1 MSRGLDRRRYANEAV
16 GALLLFAIAVLAVAV
31 LQGGIVHR
39 WLNPPATLKI
49 ILPEQGLFGLSAG
62 AAVEIL
68 GTTAGQVTRI
78 VIDPNQSFYAEAEI
92 SNDMR
97 AFVRRDSAAFIRKQ
111 FGIAGAAYL
120 EITRGSG
127 EPLDWDFA
135 VIQARVDRAPTEDL
149 GALITDLRERIVPII
164 DQTGRAVTALA
175 DVATQLRAP
184 DGPLNRVLADVGRI
198 TQQLAEGRGAVGAL
212 IGDERLAG
220 ETRRAVAQVS
230 EAAGR
235 VQTISRDLEQVARNL
250 RTTSRSVSDQA
261 EVVPRIVA
269 NVDASLASLKGV
281 SRDLSQATPALPAL
295 LAQTQQTTLE
305 LEQLLAQLRSLWVLG
320 AAASRKAAP
329 IRGCRPWRP
338 GREPAGARV
347 APRPGGTH
355 RLRRQRA
362 TPAGRSGAGAD
373 PASRPARLR
382 AGPPRSG
389 GDPLPPGTGSCLAT
403 RRPAGDRRHRLQ
415 PRRRRAPSWAAGR
428 RPRCGPP
435 DRRRTGTPRR
445 SRPGRPGT
453 GGGGRPLPDRRGD
466 GGGAIGRT
474 RGGSPRCLDRDRR
487 PGPLPHRP
495 GGRRRGR
502 HRGPDRGPG
511 GNGRPHDRNPIHRG
525 DRGRPRRA
533 GRPPGTAAGD
543 GAAAEAAFVRAAD
556 RRRQLLD
563 DRGMARALALAAK
576 ACEAQ
581 GETATAADFYL
592 RAGRSAALSA
602 DTGDAERWLERARQL
617 ALQSA
622 TPSVAGEAEARL
634 ATLRQAANRP

>member
-320 AAASRKAAP
+320 
-329 IRGCRPWRP
+329 
-338 GREPAGARV
+338 
-347 APRPGGTH
+347 GGG
-355 RLRRQRA
+355 Q
-362 TPAGRSGAGAD
+362 PEGSAD
-373 PASRPARLR
+373 PRL
-382 AGPPRSG
+382 S
-389 GDPLPPGTGSCLAT
+389 PL
-403 RRPAGDRRHRLQ
+403 
-415 PRRRRAPSWAAGR
+415 
-428 RPRCGPP
+428 
-435 DRRRTGTPRR
+435 
-445 SRPGRPGT
+445 
-453 GGGGRPLPDRRGD
+453 
-466 GGGAIGRT
+466 
-474 RGGSPRCLDRDRR
+474 
-487 PGPLPHRP
+487 
-495 GGRRRGR
+495 
-502 HRGPDRGPG
+502 
-511 GNGRPHDRNPIHRG
+511 
-525 DRGRPRRA
+525 
-533 GRPPGTAAGD
+533 
-543 GAAAEAAFVRAAD
+543 
-556 RRRQLLD
+556 
-563 DRGMARALALAAK
+563 
-576 ACEAQ
+576 
-581 GETATAADFYL
+581 
-592 RAGRSAALSA
+592 
-602 DTGDAERWLERARQL
+602 
-617 ALQSA
+617 
-622 TPSVAGEAEARL
+622 EAR
-634 ATLRQAANRP
+634 P